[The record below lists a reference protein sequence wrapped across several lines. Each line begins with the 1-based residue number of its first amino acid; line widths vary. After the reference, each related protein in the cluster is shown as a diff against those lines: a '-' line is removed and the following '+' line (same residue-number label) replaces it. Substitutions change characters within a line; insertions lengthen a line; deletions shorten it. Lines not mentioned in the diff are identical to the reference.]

1 MIFLVLVT
9 LSLPTWVFAQNQ
21 FLMTVAG
28 YEESLGP
35 ESPPW
40 YKKVALVSLD
50 PDVAVPHCLQEL
62 NDFQYLQNGC
72 MANLLGD
79 QPHICGG
86 WYGDYIDKCYRYD
99 PTQDMW
105 TETGSFLTSRTGPR
119 GYYGCT
125 FSYSHG
131 IVAAGGYGCIDECS
145 LGPPEPLGNVD
156 FTMDGQSF
164 GQLTELPEGIQ
175 FNCLVALWGGELL
188 SVGGSSK
195 EYGSSFA
202 LVSEKAFIYSNS
214 KREWTQVADMITPRE
229 RLMCGVVTAGDG
241 SQQEVVAAGGRDN
254 LGEASDVVEIYSVR
268 DGDWRIA
275 SSLPSPIM
283 GAAAVQLDTTFLLVG
298 GGTNEWY
305 GSDLIYRYDTT
316 DNSWEL
322 LEARL
327 PGAVTGVAAT
337 MVNSYIFPS
346 CE

>member
-1 MIFLVLVT
+1 VLVT

-28 YEESLGP
+28 YDGSMAP
-35 ESPPW
+35 EYPPDQ
-40 YKKVALVSLD
+40 KRVTLISLD
-50 PDVAVPHCLQEL
+50 PDVAVPHCLQGL
-62 NDFQYLQNGC
+62 NDFQYMQYGC

-79 QPHICGG
+79 KPHVCGG
-86 WYGDYIDKCYRYD
+86 YTEDYSEKCYRYD
-99 PTQDMW
+99 PKQDMW
-105 TETGSFLTSRTGPR
+105 TETGSFLTSRNGPK

-125 FSYSHG
+125 YSYSYG

-145 LGPPEPLGNVD
+145 QGPPVPLGNVD

-175 FNCLVALWGGELL
+175 YNCLVALWGGDLL
-188 SVGGSSK
+188 SVGGSNFDMQ
-195 EYGSSFA
+195 GGGG
-202 LVSEKAFIYSNS
+202 VSEKAFIYSNY
-214 KREWTQVADMITPRE
+214 KREWSQVADMITPRE
-229 RLMCGVVTAGDG
+229 RLMCGVVPAGDG

-268 DGDWRIA
+268 DGDWRVA
-275 SSLPSPIM
+275 NSLPSPIM
-283 GAAAVQLDTTFLLVG
+283 QATSVQLDTTFLLLG
-298 GGTNEWY
+298 GGTDEWY

-316 DNSWEL
+316 DDSWEL

-327 PGAVTGVAAT
+327 PGALTGVAAT
-337 MVNSYIFPS
+337 MVNRYIFPP